1 MYKNSL
7 VYILKQQA
15 NHLSIIIDS
24 KQITPDADKL
34 NTDIFHEPHHID
46 SDNLFNMLCD
56 ERQKIPWTVYEMV
69 DGP

>member
-24 KQITPDADKL
+24 KQNTPDADRL
-34 NTDIFHEPHHID
+34 NIDICHEPNHID
-46 SDNLFNMLCD
+46 NFFDILCD